1 MLALLLLGLTS
12 VLTKPYDPQAWS
24 LLAAKWIVPFAL
36 FHLAGIVF
44 RDHGSLRKLE
54 IFALVVLAY
63 LTATSILYLAGT
75 KSLIFPRFILDQ
87 SLGIHA
93 DRARGPFLQ
102 AVANGV
108 CLNLLGM
115 IALDAFRRRR
125 LRGLLA
131 AGLFLA
137 TPLAL
142 LATRTPAVWLS
153 AAASVR
159 FLARVSSRPK

>member
-102 AVANGV
+102 AVANGMS
-108 CLNLLGM
+108 LNILGILAISLAQKQRTVVFLLWLALPM
-115 IALDAFRRRR
+115 AVLATMTRAVWIAFAFLTIALGFHP
-125 LRGLLA
+125 G
-131 AGLFLA
+131 
-137 TPLAL
+137 
-142 LATRTPAVWLS
+142 
-153 AAASVR
+153 
-159 FLARVSSRPK
+159 